1 MEPVADPVLP
11 WPGMS
16 ETAGAP
22 SSSSGV
28 EVPQPVA
35 VEPDPMVRR
44 GLERASE
51 GDPEISAICS

>member
-1 MEPVADPVLP
+1 
-11 WPGMS
+11 MS

-35 VEPDPMVRR
+35 VEPDPMVRP
-44 GLERASE
+44 GLKKGFGRRS
-51 GDPEISAICS
+51 GNRRNLFVDL